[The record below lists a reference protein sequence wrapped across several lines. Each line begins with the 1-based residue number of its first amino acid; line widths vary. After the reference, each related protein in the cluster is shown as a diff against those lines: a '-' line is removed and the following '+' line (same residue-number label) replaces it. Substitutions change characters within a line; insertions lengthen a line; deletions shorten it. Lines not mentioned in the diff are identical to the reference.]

1 MLLII
6 LRHPNPLIIKCIAAL
21 RSAVYFLYK
30 TVYKYTI
37 PGFVVTLRAGKEKER
52 SRALHIY

>member
-6 LRHPNPLIIKCIAAL
+6 LHCSNLLIIRYIAAL
-21 RSAVYFLYK
+21 RGAVYFLHK

-37 PGFVVTLRAGKEKER
+37 PSLVVTLRSGKEKER
-52 SRALHIY
+52 GRALHIY

>member
-6 LRHPNPLIIKCIAAL
+6 LHYSNPLIIKRIAAL
-21 RSAVYFLYK
+21 RSAVYFLHK

-37 PGFVVTLRAGKEKER
+37 PGLVVTLRAGKEKER
-52 SRALHIY
+52 GRALHIY